1 MMTNTSLSRRAEV
14 VLLVLVFLLALAPR
28 IWCFFHHL
36 LPEGDAGN
44 ILEVGRNLAQGR
56 GYVTSAKW
64 DFYGELGPVVHP
76 EGNRQPLLP
85 LVAAATFAAGA
96 DSPGATR
103 LLTLVASLAALA
115 LLYVVTRRW
124 FGAGL
129 ALGAVAVAALEPS
142 LLWFS
147 IRVQPEAWFALLFLA
162 ALAVAGDLTSERP
175 SLIRPLAVGVLLSL
189 SYLCRLN
196 GAALFVAY
204 VAALFLAYRRRAFL
218 PAALSAGAFAVVAL
232 PWWIRNASVFGD
244 PLYSQVSY
252 FLFAPSLEQVW
263 AIKRHVPSWSG
274 FFATYDFLS
283 LAGRFLR
290 GLANG
295 VEALLLG
302 TLHLREP
309 YKAAP
314 LAAFVVLALVGL
326 PRLRRYRALLFPAL
340 ALAVHLVVF
349 AFFGGSLFRYFL
361 PFYVL
366 FLPLGLAG
374 IVQAAGR
381 FERRRRWITAALVGA
396 LILPL
401 LYPLQ
406 LTLRQDDRAEYQE
419 IQEVA
424 TWLTDHTSPEEV
436 VVTWPRVIQLLYE
449 YDRPTLYWPGGGIR
463 EVLAVLTQYEVRYV
477 VVEPAALARR
487 HSLKAI
493 WYVGYKGLTKVPDKV
508 SEDKL
513 TIIRVDYGGE
523 AFKFAYRPT
532 EDSNFITYEIDH
544 GELRSTVYGT
554 YLTGVQ

>member
-1 MMTNTSLSRRAEV
+1 MNTNISLSRRAEV
-14 VLLVLVFLLALAPR
+14 IWLVLVFLLALAPR
-28 IWCFFHHL
+28 MWCFFHHL

-44 ILEVGRNLAQGR
+44 ILEVGRNWAQGR

-64 DFYGELGPVVHP
+64 DFYGELGPIVHP
-76 EGNRQPLLP
+76 EGNRQPLVP

-96 DSPGATR
+96 ETPAAAR
-103 LLTLVASLAALA
+103 VLTLLASLGALA
-115 LLYVVTRRW
+115 LLYVVARRW

-129 ALGAVAVAALEPS
+129 ALAAVAVAALEPS

-147 IRVQPEAWFALLFLA
+147 VRVQPEAWFALLFLA

-196 GAALFVAY
+196 GAALLLAY
-204 VAALFLAYRRRAFL
+204 VVALFLAYRRRAFL
-218 PAALSAGAFAVVAL
+218 PAVLGVGAFAVVAL

-244 PLYSQVSY
+244 PLYSQVNY
-252 FLFAPSLEQVW
+252 FLFAPNLNQVW
-263 AIKRHVPSWSG
+263 AIKRYVPSWSG
-274 FFATYDFLS
+274 FFATYDFFA
-283 LAGRFLR
+283 LAARFVR
-290 GLANG
+290 GLADG

-302 TLHLREP
+302 NLHLSEP

-314 LAAFVVLALVGL
+314 LAAFVVLALVGW
-326 PRLRRYRALLFPAL
+326 PRLPNRRALLFPAL
-340 ALAVHLVVF
+340 ALAAHLAVF
-349 AFFGGSLFRYFL
+349 AFFGGNLFRHFL

-374 IVQAAGR
+374 IAQAAGR
-381 FERRRRWITAALVGA
+381 FERRRRWATAAMAGA
-396 LILPL
+396 LLLPL
-401 LYPLQ
+401 LYPLG
-406 LTLRQDDRAEYQE
+406 LTLRQDDRADYAEVR
-419 IQEVA
+419 EVA
-424 TWLTDHTSPEEV
+424 TWIADHTSSDEV
-436 VVTWPRVIQLLYE
+436 VVTWPRVSQLLYE

-463 EVLAVLTQYEVRYV
+463 EVLAVLTQYEARYA

-487 HSLKAI
+487 PSLKAI

-513 TIIRVDYGGE
+513 TIIRIDYGGE
-523 AFKFAYRPT
+523 AFIFAYQPT
-532 EDSNFITYEIDH
+532 EESNILTYEIDH
-544 GELRSTVYGT
+544 GKMRSTVYGT